1 MNRISSIL
9 SPISPISPVLWYA
22 VLGAPTA
29 WALQFWVGYWAAEAR
44 CERPG
49 AHVAVDI
56 STWTIV
62 TGALAL
68 AMAVGALAT
77 AITLFRRTAD
87 TESKGPPPRGRVR
100 FLAVVGMTVA
110 PLFIAMIVMTS
121 SGVLVL
127 MPCTQS

>member
-1 MNRISSIL
+1 MSRLSAIL
-9 SPISPISPVLWYA
+9 SPESPVSPVLWYA

-62 TGALAL
+62 AGAAGLAI
-68 AMAVGALAT
+68 AFGALAT
-77 AITLFRRTAD
+77 SVVLWRRFSDA
-87 TESKGPPPRGRVR
+87 EVKGAPPRGRVR
-100 FLAVVGMTVA
+100 FLAAVGMTVS
-110 PLFIAMIVMTS
+110 PLFIAIIAMTS

-127 MPCTQS
+127 MPCNQS